1 MHKIYKK
8 HKDGTW
14 GNYIKVMFADGQV
27 MDEDNHDFKRDGFF
41 WSDEPPKEYLEYIE
55 NNSTFDLNK

>member
-1 MHKIYKK
+1 M
-8 HKDGTW
+8 
-14 GNYIKVMFADGQV
+14 VLFPDGQV
-27 MDEDNHDFKRDGFF
+27 MDEDNHDFERNGFF